1 LIKDD
6 VQYRF
11 GDKIR
16 AVRERKGVTLKQVAD
31 KAGVSESLISQ
42 IERNRVS
49 PSIDT
54 LLNIANV
61 LGIDLDYLFSD
72 YRQKRKVDLV
82 RCGERQRLESAGVSY
97 SQLSLMQGGG
107 EEHGIEAYI
116 LEIAAGCGTGRGD
129 YGHVGREMGYI
140 LEGEGTLNY
149 GAEKYELREGDCIS
163 FSSDIPHVLNNP
175 GQGPLRALWVIT
187 PPKMLFFRS

>member
-1 LIKDD
+1 MIKDD

-16 AVRERKGVTLKQVAD
+16 AVRERKGVTLKQVAE
-31 KAGVSESLISQ
+31 KAGVSESLVSQ

-72 YRQKRKVDLV
+72 LRQSRRVDLV
-82 RCGERQRLESAGVSY
+82 RCSERQRLESSGVSY
-97 SQLSLMQGGG
+97 SQLSVMKGGP
-107 EEHGIEAYI
+107 EEHGIEAFI
-116 LEIAAGCGTGRGD
+116 LEVAGGSSTGKGD
-129 YGHVGREMGYI
+129 YGHIGRELGFI

-149 GAEKYELREGDCIS
+149 GADRYELGSGDCIS
-163 FSSDIPHVLNNP
+163 FSSDIPHVLLKN
-175 GQGPLRALWVIT
+175 GREPLRAIWVIT
-187 PPKMLFFRS
+187 PPKMFIMND